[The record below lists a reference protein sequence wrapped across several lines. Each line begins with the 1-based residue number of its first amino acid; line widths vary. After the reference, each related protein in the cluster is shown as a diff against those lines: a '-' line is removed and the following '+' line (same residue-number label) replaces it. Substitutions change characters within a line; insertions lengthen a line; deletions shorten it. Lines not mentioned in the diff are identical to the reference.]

1 MTSGLRKFDLAES
14 TFWLLDRASSMNFAV
29 MARLSGSLDTE
40 QIRSGLAFL
49 QKKHPLLQCSV
60 QHDAEKG
67 ELAFLHR
74 GLEQSIPLAIKQV
87 GPESSFNGDS
97 GTLAE
102 SEREDAAASNSGS
115 KINGHGEL
123 SGMRNK
129 SLEFVAQ
136 SMMEAFA
143 PETWPLM
150 RAFLLRGPQDLRLV
164 LIFHHSIADGR
175 SGIRLLQELIAFL
188 ADPESAG
195 LLAKP
200 SPEDAGTG
208 NESTS
213 EGPAAEGSKLP
224 GGLHS
229 LLPGSSRPP
238 ALEENPALPVSF
250 YRKKSSDAS
259 PWLVELCLNSDET
272 EALRRRSKQWGCTL
286 HGMLGGILL
295 SALARCD
302 AAPGENQI
310 NDAGEGISLHRLAL
324 ASPADMRG
332 KLASGADDLAL
343 YISLI
348 TTTANVDASLQG
360 LPELSRSI
368 SADVR
373 RQIEDRPLEFYHLLP
388 DPKRYLSKADPGK
401 AYGALISRLPP
412 AAALSNAGVVS
423 DFSSAKDGSWMV
435 ENVSFSVHP
444 SLSQMV
450 FVAATT
456 YGGSLTLTVNL
467 DSSRWSE
474 GLPLR
479 YVQKVE
485 GMCKAVAETKY

>member
-1 MTSGLRKFDLAES
+1 
-14 TFWLLDRASSMNFAV
+14 
-29 MARLSGSLDTE
+29 
-40 QIRSGLAFL
+40 
-49 QKKHPLLQCSV
+49 
-60 QHDAEKG
+60 
-67 ELAFLHR
+67 
-74 GLEQSIPLAIKQV
+74 
-87 GPESSFNGDS
+87 
-97 GTLAE
+97 
-102 SEREDAAASNSGS
+102 AAS
-115 KINGHGEL
+115 
-123 SGMRNK
+123 
-129 SLEFVAQ
+129 
-136 SMMEAFA
+136 
-143 PETWPLM
+143 
-150 RAFLLRGPQDLRLV
+150 
-164 LIFHHSIADGR
+164 
-175 SGIRLLQELIAFL
+175 
-188 ADPESAG
+188 
-195 LLAKP
+195 
-200 SPEDAGTG
+200 
-208 NESTS
+208 
-213 EGPAAEGSKLP
+213 
-224 GGLHS
+224 
-229 LLPGSSRPP
+229 
-238 ALEENPALPVSF
+238 
-250 YRKKSSDAS
+250 
-259 PWLVELCLNSDET
+259 
-272 EALRRRSKQWGCTL
+272 
-286 HGMLGGILL
+286 
-295 SALARCD
+295 
-302 AAPGENQI
+302 
-310 NDAGEGISLHRLAL
+310 HRLAL

-474 GLPLR
+474 GLPSLF
-479 YVQKVE
+479 VQTVE
-485 GMCKAVAETKY
+485 ELLKTAPEREA